1 MSLEKLEARD
11 AAAATDVPIADMIA
25 CIRRELAMRERV
37 YPRQV
42 EANRMKQAE
51 ADQELRRMRGVLALL
66 QTQPQGS
73 LL

>member
-25 CIRRELAMRERV
+25 CIKRELAMRQRV

-42 EANRMKQAE
+42 AANRMKQAE
-51 ADQELRRMRGVLALL
+51 ADQELRRMQGVLNLL
-66 QTQPQGS
+66 QAQPQGS

>member
-1 MSLEKLEARD
+1 MSQASRVD
-11 AAAATDVPIADMIA
+11 DVPVAEMLT

-42 EANRMKQAE
+42 AANRMKRAE
-51 ADQELRRMRGVLALL
+51 ADQELRRMRAVLALL
-66 QTQPQGS
+66 QAQPQGS